1 MCLAKDNVDN
11 QKRIARKGGVLV
23 VTRTLEVVVYFIC

>member
-11 QKRIARKGGVLV
+11 QKRIAREGGVLA
-23 VTRTLEVVVYFIC
+23 VTAALDVVVYFVY

>member
-11 QKRIARKGGVLV
+11 QKRIARQGGVLV
-23 VTRTLEVVVYFIC
+23 VKRIIEVVVYFIC